1 MEKKFQ
7 GLLLQPPAIELKND
21 IGAGDSFFAGW
32 LYADGKGLEFE
43 ESLVKATAV
52 AVARCEVERPWNL
65 RLERIEELEQELVDQ
80 KDHDNREQD
89 GIDPLKG
96 FTLKSLLLSLGRQ
109 LSGLSFRKISFSP

>member
-65 RLERIEELEQELVDQ
+65 RLERIEELEQELASQVE
-80 KDHDNREQD
+80 RIE
-89 GIDPLKG
+89 
-96 FTLKSLLLSLGRQ
+96 
-109 LSGLSFRKISFSP
+109 